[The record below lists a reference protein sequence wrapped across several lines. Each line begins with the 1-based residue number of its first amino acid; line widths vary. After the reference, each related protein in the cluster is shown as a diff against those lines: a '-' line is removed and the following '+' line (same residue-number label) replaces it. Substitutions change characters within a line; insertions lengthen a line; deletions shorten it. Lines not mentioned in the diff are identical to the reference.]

1 MKGELKKE
9 VRNVVKYIA
18 AYFENVDWK
27 FGGKH
32 LRLKIQ
38 AKNDLWG
45 IGRFTSVH
53 YVHYAVFGEFQS
65 KNTCSTQENNAGPQS
80 ASDKFLNKGKL
91 LALWGWRTFTPIFIC
106 LVVIPKF
113 YFV

>member
-38 AKNDLWG
+38 ARNDC
-45 IGRFTSVH
+45 
-53 YVHYAVFGEFQS
+53 GELVDLPLFIM
-65 KNTCSTQENNAGPQS
+65 STTPSS
-80 ASDKFLNKGKL
+80 ASFRVKT
-91 LALWGWRTFTPIFIC
+91 LAQLRRIMRDHRVPVTNF
-106 LVVIPKF
+106 
-113 YFV
+113 